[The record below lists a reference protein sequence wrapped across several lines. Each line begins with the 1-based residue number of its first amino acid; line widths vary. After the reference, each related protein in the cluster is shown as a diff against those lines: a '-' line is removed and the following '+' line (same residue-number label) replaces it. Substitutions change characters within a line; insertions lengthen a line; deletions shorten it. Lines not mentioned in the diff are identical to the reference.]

1 MRKLILSIFLFIFF
15 SACSI
20 TGKEISGPTEF
31 TPQAHTPNA
40 TASTIPSPTPTVI
53 VIPGLV
59 AVDPEE
65 TVGWVQAGVEPDMA
79 GERFSEKWQ
88 PPSLAQSSLVD
99 EKTITNP
106 DLISLSNGMLQE
118 ALAYGLPFATARVRE
133 FGEGDKYRAAVE
145 ARASNGNILWAIQRS
160 EDGTFGLT
168 EQPVVMEFRDGAY
181 HLVDMDYLEIPNS
194 NKAVILGGQG
204 SDGTLWT
211 AFREPVTLADGRQI
225 YALYYDLQVLREEN
239 GKLVPGDWKFNL
251 AVGVAKFGVIEGQ
264 AKIIND
270 KFNVEALGFEA
281 DKVVQAG
288 DSLAFIYKGIPVA
301 IVDNEGNMAKPEQA
315 FAKNGENWVG
325 VVGEKLMS
333 WDGQS
338 LGEIE
343 LPEGWGT
350 DQLRLVND
358 RILLTGY
365 MDLPELIWNG
375 KEWVKFQPNYG
386 AWCHDASDGVVI
398 EFECD
403 DNQGAWKELVT
414 NQKLVNL
421 VYTDGTNVKPGVI
434 GRLGFDAGSGNSY
447 LVAGYLVGV
456 ENFKNQGQIGQK
468 WGLAVP
474 LPSGDVQFVE
484 AYSMH
489 YAGNTVL
496 MSVMGPDNLDRQF
509 LKDSLDGKS
518 KWSDLWQIA
527 PPDFPFWKKLME
539 SFRSPTSLGQMVVMA
554 LNDNYELPFYCGS
567 KVPSLANAVGVTNMS
582 CSPYPQGMILPATML
597 PEE

>member
-1 MRKLILSIFLFIFF
+1 
-15 SACSI
+15 
-20 TGKEISGPTEF
+20 
-31 TPQAHTPNA
+31 
-40 TASTIPSPTPTVI
+40 
-53 VIPGLV
+53 
-59 AVDPEE
+59 
-65 TVGWVQAGVEPDMA
+65 
-79 GERFSEKWQ
+79 
-88 PPSLAQSSLVD
+88 
-99 EKTITNP
+99 
-106 DLISLSNGMLQE
+106 
-118 ALAYGLPFATARVRE
+118 
-133 FGEGDKYRAAVE
+133 
-145 ARASNGNILWAIQRS
+145 
-160 EDGTFGLT
+160 
-168 EQPVVMEFRDGAY
+168 
-181 HLVDMDYLEIPNS
+181 
-194 NKAVILGGQG
+194 
-204 SDGTLWT
+204 
-211 AFREPVTLADGRQI
+211 
-225 YALYYDLQVLREEN
+225 
-239 GKLVPGDWKFNL
+239 
-251 AVGVAKFGVIEGQ
+251 
-264 AKIIND
+264 
-270 KFNVEALGFEA
+270 
-281 DKVVQAG
+281 
-288 DSLAFIYKGIPVA
+288 
-301 IVDNEGNMAKPEQA
+301 
-315 FAKNGENWVG
+315 
-325 VVGEKLMS
+325 
-333 WDGQS
+333 